1 MRENFPCIWQ
11 KNWYF
16 LVISVILYSIFLMN
30 LEKLFGS
37 KTKVDII
44 KYLLFRRQWI
54 SMRALESEL
63 DWTFPAIKKQV
74 DSLKLAWVIDI
85 NKEGTG
91 WSITIKKELESILK
105 EVFYHGLKWDLIS
118 LFSTYEFMIEK
129 YFFGKSFWLNLD
141 MDLVVIYKNLEK
153 PQIDK
158 IKESIS
164 EIFRLYFIETVN
176 VVFMSLDE
184 WNKRYR
190 LADRFVLDIMR
201 TKQNDF
207 S

>member
-1 MRENFPCIWQ
+1 
-11 KNWYF
+11 
-16 LVISVILYSIFLMN
+16 
-30 LEKLFGS
+30 
-37 KTKVDII
+37 
-44 KYLLFRRQWI
+44 
-54 SMRALESEL
+54 
-63 DWTFPAIKKQV
+63 
-74 DSLKLAWVIDI
+74 
-85 NKEGTG
+85 
-91 WSITIKKELESILK
+91 
-105 EVFYHGLKWDLIS
+105 
-118 LFSTYEFMIEK
+118 
-129 YFFGKSFWLNLD
+129 